1 MQPTPPCRVTLLRPN
16 RLSTAGQVFERDVE
30 TEVPLRL
37 FHKLYRERQ
46 RQFAFAPEGIAL
58 MMRTPPD
65 ELLSDPTEGKPA
77 HASDDTVPEAEEP
90 EPSAAPRADTAR
102 SGVKMIRKPRSG
114 EKAAPDPEDTD
125 EAGVDI

>member
-16 RLSTAGQVFERDVE
+16 RLSTAGHVFERDVE

-65 ELLSDPTEGKPA
+65 ELQSEPVDAGEPG
-77 HASDDTVPEAEEP
+77 PEAEEP
-90 EPSAAPRADTAR
+90 EPPAPPRAESTR

-114 EKAAPDPEDTD
+114 EKAAPHPEDTE

>member
-1 MQPTPPCRVTLLRPN
+1 MQATPPCRVTLIRPN
-16 RLSTAGQVFERDVE
+16 RLSTAGMVFERDVE

-58 MMRTPPD
+58 MMRSPESELLPPD
-65 ELLSDPTEGKPA
+65 PVDAEDDEPEQPTE
-77 HASDDTVPEAEEP
+77 
-90 EPSAAPRADTAR
+90 PRADATR
-102 SGVKMIRKPRSG
+102 SGVKMIRRS
-114 EKAAPDPEDTD
+114 KTPSAPDDAD

>member
-1 MQPTPPCRVTLLRPN
+1 MQAPPPCRVTLIRPN
-16 RLSTAGQVFERDVE
+16 RLSTAGMLFERDVE

-58 MMRTPPD
+58 MMNTPASDLLPPD
-65 ELLSDPTEGKPA
+65 PA
-77 HASDDTVPEAEEP
+77 DAEDEP
-90 EPSAAPRADTAR
+90 EPPAETRADASR
-102 SGVKMIRKPRSG
+102 SGVKMIRRSKAG
-114 EKAAPDPEDTD
+114 ESKTPTAPDDGD

>member
-1 MQPTPPCRVTLLRPN
+1 MQATPPCRVTLIRPN
-16 RLSTAGQVFERDVE
+16 RLSTAGVVFERDVE

-58 MMRTPPD
+58 MMNAPESDLLAPAPADTD
-65 ELLSDPTEGKPA
+65 ED
-77 HASDDTVPEAEEP
+77 EP
-90 EPSAAPRADTAR
+90 EPAAEPRADISR
-102 SGVKMIRKPRSG
+102 SGVKMIRKP
-114 EKAAPDPEDTD
+114 KAAESKVPDDGD

>member
-65 ELLSDPTEGKPA
+65 ELLPEPAEGEPA
-77 HASDDTVPEAEEP
+77 EDP

-102 SGVKMIRKPRSG
+102 SGVKMIRKPRPS
-114 EKAAPDPEDTD
+114 EKAPEDSE